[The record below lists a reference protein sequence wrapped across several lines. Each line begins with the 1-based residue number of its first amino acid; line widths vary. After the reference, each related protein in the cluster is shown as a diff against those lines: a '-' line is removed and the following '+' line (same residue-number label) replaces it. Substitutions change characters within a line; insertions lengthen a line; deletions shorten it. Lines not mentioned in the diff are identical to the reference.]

1 MSNYYEDHTKIFT
14 ELLELKDALHD
25 ESTENRQA
33 AKKFADEL
41 QSQYQ
46 QVLVQLSKATQELKR
61 CTQIFNTHYLSV
73 GLGGIFLGALL
84 MHVVNVCISNDA
96 ISRELQAI
104 RDQDSANELQEKYSK
119 YEKYEPLL
127 QALHKIDLKDDQAV
141 TLNNNTNFIKGKLK
155 DSKEEL
161 ITLRVKREFS
171 TACDLNGTKCYTNK
185 DKPDDTG
192 FHYGTGELDK
202 VVLFSLKK

>member
-14 ELLELKDALHD
+14 ELLELKEALHD
-25 ESTENRQA
+25 EITENRQA
-33 AKKFADEL
+33 AKKFADDL

-46 QVLVQLSKATQELKR
+46 QASAQLSKATQELKR

-104 RDQDSANELQEKYSK
+104 RDQGLANELQEKYSK

-141 TLNNNTNFIKGKLK
+141 FFTNNTNYVKGKLK
-155 DSKEEL
+155 DSKEDL
-161 ITLRVKREFS
+161 ISLNIKREYS
-171 TACDLNGTKCYTNK
+171 TACAIDGANCYIHK
-185 DKPDDTG
+185 DKPNESLYFSTG
-192 FHYGTGELDK
+192 LNEKYA
-202 VVLFSLKK
+202 VLRLKK

>member
-25 ESTENRQA
+25 EITENRQA
-33 AKKFADEL
+33 AKKSADDL

-46 QVLVQLSKATQELKR
+46 QASAQLSKATQELKR
-61 CTQIFNTHYLSV
+61 CTQIFNTHYISV
-73 GLGGIFLGALL
+73 GLGGIFLGALI

-141 TLNNNTNFIKGKLK
+141 TLENNTNYIKGKLK
-155 DSKEEL
+155 DRKEEL
-161 ITLRVKREFS
+161 ITLLIKREYT
-171 TACDLNGTKCYTNK
+171 TACGLKGVKCYQDK
-185 DKPDDTG
+185 DNPDKLG
-192 FHYGTGELDK
+192 RFGSGENEVNVAL
-202 VVLFSLKK
+202 VVQK